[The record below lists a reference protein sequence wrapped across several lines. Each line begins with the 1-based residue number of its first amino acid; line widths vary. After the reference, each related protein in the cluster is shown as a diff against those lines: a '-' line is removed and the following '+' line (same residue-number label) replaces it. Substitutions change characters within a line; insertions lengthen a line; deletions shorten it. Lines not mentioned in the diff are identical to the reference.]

1 MVLADVELEVEIKD
15 IVLDPSLNL
24 PVVMLEPKSG
34 GPLLPIWVGAFEA
47 NAIALFF
54 EKERFARP
62 LTHDLFIS
70 ALTRLDA
77 RVVKLVI
84 TDLSENTFLSLLY
97 VDHGGSLV
105 ALDAR
110 PSDGIALALRAGAPV
125 FVRRSVFDKAQ
136 AHEAAKKEPAAY
148 DETEEEPMEDESGG
162 EKPEWRM

>member
-1 MVLADVELEVEIKD
+1 MVASDAELEVEVKD

-62 LTHDLFIS
+62 LTHDLFIT
-70 ALTRLDA
+70 ALTRLEA

-97 VDHGGSLV
+97 VDHGGLQV

-136 AHEAAKKEPAAY
+136 AHEAAKKGPADY
-148 DETEEEPMEDESGG
+148 DQADEEAPEDEGG
-162 EKPEWRM
+162 SEKPEWRM